1 MLNRSFPVN
10 LSIAPFD
17 LNLFP
22 FGIIMSNINT
32 QLFGIDV
39 NISHN

>member
-10 LSIAPFD
+10 LSMAPFD
-17 LNLFP
+17 LNLFR
-22 FGIIMSNINT
+22 FGIVMSNNNT
-32 QLFGIDV
+32 QLVGIDV